1 MGFIAFGKFPELML
15 IRMWGNVITVSC
27 EGRCNYIMVQL
38 VLKIRV
44 SYRSVTD
51 QEQAIFKR

>member
-44 SYRSVTD
+44 SYG
-51 QEQAIFKR
+51 Q